1 MDHSD
6 LTEIERFKKRIYH
19 YRDEMNIYIYIFN
32 PEVPLFLNHQN
43 IIAHI

>member
-19 YRDEMNIYIYIFN
+19 YRDEMNIYKFFN
-32 PEVPLFLNHQN
+32 PEVPLLLNHQN